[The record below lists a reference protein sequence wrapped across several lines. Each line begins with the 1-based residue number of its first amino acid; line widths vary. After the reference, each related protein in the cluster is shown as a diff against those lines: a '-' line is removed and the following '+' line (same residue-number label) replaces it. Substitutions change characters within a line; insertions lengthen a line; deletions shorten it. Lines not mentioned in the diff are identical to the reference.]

1 MKIEASTVEAHR
13 FGTVR
18 RKGYDPVEVDRVMDR
33 LVATLRSYE
42 ADTKALQAR
51 VEEADESVDA
61 IRRTFA
67 AAQRTR
73 QEMLDEGANK
83 AAQLIADAQSEAD
96 ARRAEAAQLV
106 ADAQSEADARLEKA
120 KVEIDSMQFERDKV
134 VIDAHEEWFARVSEA
149 EEASFRLR
157 LDGETTRASA
167 VGDRERVLQLSEAAA
182 AARLSEATQEADRI
196 ANEIVG
202 EASREELRISARLDH
217 LRAAITEVEIK
228 IHDLAAL
235 ATPYTEEI
243 AEIIDLTEIDEAQPL
258 AGSGRS

>member
-1 MKIEASTVEAHR
+1 MKIEAATVEAHR

-42 ADTKALQAR
+42 ADTKKLQAR
-51 VEEADESVDA
+51 VDEADESVDA

-73 QEMLDEGANK
+73 KEMLDEGADQ
-83 AAQLIADAQSEAD
+83 AA
-96 ARRAEAAQLV
+96 RLV
-106 ADAQSEADARLEKA
+106 ADAQSTAQARLAKA
-120 KVEIDSMQFERDKV
+120 KAEIDAMQFERDKV
-134 VIDAHEEWFARVSEA
+134 VIEAHEQWFARVSDA
-149 EEASFRLR
+149 EEQSFRIR
-157 LDGETTRASA
+157 LDAENARASTI
-167 VGDRERVLQLSEAAA
+167 GDRERVLQLSERAA
-182 AARLSEATQEADRI
+182 AARLSEATEEADRI

-202 EASREELRISARLDH
+202 EASREELRISARIDH

-235 ATPYTEEI
+235 ATPYAEEI
-243 AEIIDLTEIDEAQPL
+243 AEIIDLTEIDEERPL
-258 AGSGRS
+258 TGSGRS

>member
-1 MKIEASTVEAHR
+1 MKIEAATVQAHR

-18 RKGYDPVEVDRVMDR
+18 RKGYDPVEVDRVMER

-42 ADTKALQAR
+42 VDTKALQAR
-51 VEEADESVDA
+51 VDEADESVDA

-73 QEMLDEGANK
+73 QEMLDEGASQ
-83 AAQLIADAQSEAD
+83 AARLVTDARDEAD
-96 ARRAEAAQLV
+96 DQLATAKAQ
-106 ADAQSEADARLEKA
+106 
-120 KVEIDSMQFERDKV
+120 IDGMQFERDAV
-134 VIDAHEEWFARVSEA
+134 VIDAHEQWFARVSDA
-149 EEASFRLR
+149 EEQSFRAQ
-157 LDGETTRASA
+157 LDAEVARASA
-167 VGDRERVLQLSEAAA
+167 FGDRERVIQLSERAA
-182 AARLSEATQEADRI
+182 AARLNEANEEADRI

-258 AGSGRS
+258 TGSGRS